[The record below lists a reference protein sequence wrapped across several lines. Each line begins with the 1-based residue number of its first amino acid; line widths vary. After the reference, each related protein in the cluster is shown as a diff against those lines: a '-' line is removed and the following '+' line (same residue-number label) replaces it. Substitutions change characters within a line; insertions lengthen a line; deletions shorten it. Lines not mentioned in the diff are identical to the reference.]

1 MIIIAYSITTSQEV
15 LGCVHLAPFN
25 SSNAHG
31 FCVVTSRSKDKTIA
45 KHITNVQWLHF
56 SSASPGVG
64 ESEIRARAKLGQI
77 NKTGIK
83 PRNFWID
90 IFYIL
95 ARYIY
100 LDFSDLSFCPPWLGD
115 NF

>member
-77 NKTGIK
+77 KKILVSR
-83 PRNFWID
+83 PSARHFWRAHHEK
-90 IFYIL
+90 FYFL
-95 ARYIY
+95 
-100 LDFSDLSFCPPWLGD
+100 FH
-115 NF
+115 

>member
-31 FCVVTSRSKDKTIA
+31 FCVVASRSKDKTIA

-56 SSASPGVG
+56 SFASPGVG

-77 NKTGIK
+77 KKFLFPVPARITFGERIK
-83 PRNFWID
+83 KFL
-90 IFYIL
+90 FL
-95 ARYIY
+95 
-100 LDFSDLSFCPPWLGD
+100 FH
-115 NF
+115 